1 MTIALIR
8 PDDWNFP
15 LLVHV
20 AGAMLLVGS
29 LVTAAA
35 LLLLAW
41 RGDSPGLIRLGFRT
55 LLIAAFPSYV
65 LMRVGAEWIN
75 SKENIPDEADWI
87 GIGYITADGGLA
99 LPSDLDD
106 PGRGRSAPGGPST
119 RRRRH
124 ARAGRNGS
132 DARRPGCVC
141 RRSLGDDDEAQLT
154 LRSVTLR

>member
-1 MTIALIR
+1 MTIALVR

-15 LLVHV
+15 LLLHV

-87 GIGYITADGGLA
+87 GIGYITADGGL
-99 LPSDLDD
+99 LFLLI
-106 PGRGRSAPGGPST
+106 ST
-119 RRRRH
+119 ILAGVAAR
-124 ARAGRNGS
+124 RAGR
-132 DARRPGCVC
+132 RPGGGGT
-141 RRSLGDDDEAQLT
+141 LGRVATVLT
-154 LRSVTLR
+154 LVVLAAYVVAVWAMTAKPS

>member
-1 MTIALIR
+1 MMIAVIR

-20 AGAMLLVGS
+20 GGAMLLVGS

-75 SKENIPDEADWI
+75 SKENIPDEAAWI
-87 GIGYITADGGLA
+87 GIGYITADGGL
-99 LPSDLDD
+99 LFLLI
-106 PGRGRSAPGGPST
+106 ST
-119 RRRRH
+119 ILAGVAAR
-124 ARAGRNGS
+124 RAGRQ
-132 DARRPGCVC
+132 PGGGGT
-141 RRSLGDDDEAQLT
+141 LGRVVTVLT
-154 LRSVTLR
+154 LVVLAAYVVAVWAMTAKPS

>member
-1 MTIALIR
+1 MTIALVR

-15 LLVHV
+15 LLLHV

-87 GIGYITADGGLA
+87 GIGYITADGGL
-99 LPSDLDD
+99 LFLLI
-106 PGRGRSAPGGPST
+106 ST
-119 RRRRH
+119 ILTGVAAR
-124 ARAGRNGS
+124 RAGRQ
-132 DARRPGCVC
+132 PGGGGT
-141 RRSLGDDDEAQLT
+141 LGRVVTVLT
-154 LRSVTLR
+154 LIVLAAYLVAVWAMTAKPS

>member
-55 LLIAAFPSYV
+55 LVIAAFPSYV
-65 LMRVGAEWIN
+65 LMRVGAELIN
-75 SKENIPDEADWI
+75 SKENISDDAAWI
-87 GIGYITADGGLA
+87 GIGYITADGGL
-99 LPSDLDD
+99 LFLLI
-106 PGRGRSAPGGPST
+106 ST
-119 RRRRH
+119 ILAGVAAR
-124 ARAGRNGS
+124 RAGRH
-132 DARRPGCVC
+132 PGGGGT
-141 RRSLGDDDEAQLT
+141 LGRVVTVLT
-154 LRSVTLR
+154 LVILAAYVVAVWAMTTKPS

>member
-1 MTIALIR
+1 MTIALVR
-8 PDDWNFP
+8 PGDWNFP

-65 LMRVGAEWIN
+65 LMRVGAEWI
-75 SKENIPDEADWI
+75 SSTENIGDEADWI
-87 GIGYITADGGLA
+87 GIGYITADGGFVFLLISTILA
-99 LPSDLDD
+99 
-106 PGRGRSAPGGPST
+106 GVAAR
-119 RRRRH
+119 
-124 ARAGRNGS
+124 RAGRH
-132 DARRPGCVC
+132 PGGGGT
-141 RRSLGDDDEAQLT
+141 LGRVVTVLT
-154 LRSVTLR
+154 LVVLAAYVVAVWAMSAKPE

>member
-1 MTIALIR
+1 MTIALVR

-15 LLVHV
+15 LLLHV

-87 GIGYITADGGLA
+87 GIGYITADGGL
-99 LPSDLDD
+99 LFLLI
-106 PGRGRSAPGGPST
+106 ST
-119 RRRRH
+119 ILAGVAAR
-124 ARAGRNGS
+124 RAGR
-132 DARRPGCVC
+132 RPGGGGT
-141 RRSLGDDDEAQLT
+141 LGRVATVLT
-154 LRSVTLR
+154 LIVLAAYVVAVWAMTAKPS

>member
-1 MTIALIR
+1 MTIALVR

-29 LVTAAA
+29 LVTVAA

-55 LLIAAFPSYV
+55 LLIAALPSYV

-87 GIGYITADGGLA
+87 GIGYITADGGLVF
-99 LPSDLDD
+99 LLI
-106 PGRGRSAPGGPST
+106 ST
-119 RRRRH
+119 ILAGVAAR
-124 ARAGRNGS
+124 RAGRK
-132 DARRPGCVC
+132 PGGGGT
-141 RRSLGDDDEAQLT
+141 LGRVVTVLT
-154 LRSVTLR
+154 LVVLAAYVVAVWAMTAKPS

>member
-8 PDDWNFP
+8 PGDWNFP

-65 LMRVGAEWIN
+65 LMRVGAEWI
-75 SKENIPDEADWI
+75 SSTENIGDEADWI
-87 GIGYITADGGLA
+87 GIGYITADGGFVFLLISTILA
-99 LPSDLDD
+99 
-106 PGRGRSAPGGPST
+106 GVAAR
-119 RRRRH
+119 
-124 ARAGRNGS
+124 RAGR
-132 DARRPGCVC
+132 DPGGGGT
-141 RRSLGDDDEAQLT
+141 LGRVVTVLT
-154 LRSVTLR
+154 LVVLAAYVVAVWAMTTKPS

>member
-65 LMRVGAEWIN
+65 LMRVGAEWIA
-75 SKENIPDEADWI
+75 SKENIGDEADWI
-87 GIGYITADGGLA
+87 GIGYITADGGFVFLLISMILA
-99 LPSDLDD
+99 
-106 PGRGRSAPGGPST
+106 GIAAR
-119 RRRRH
+119 
-124 ARAGRNGS
+124 RAGRQ
-132 DARRPGCVC
+132 PGGGGT
-141 RRSLGDDDEAQLT
+141 LGRVVTVLT
-154 LRSVTLR
+154 LVVLAAYVVAVWAMTTKPS

>member
-1 MTIALIR
+1 MMIALVR

-29 LVTAAA
+29 LVTVAA

-55 LLIAAFPSYV
+55 LLIAALPSYV

-87 GIGYITADGGLA
+87 GIGYITADGGLLFLLISTILA
-99 LPSDLDD
+99 
-106 PGRGRSAPGGPST
+106 GIAARRARRHPGGGGT
-119 RRRRH
+119 L
-124 ARAGRNGS
+124 GR
-132 DARRPGCVC
+132 VVTV
-141 RRSLGDDDEAQLT
+141 LT
-154 LRSVTLR
+154 LVVLAAYVVAVWAMTAKPS